1 MGRSLR
7 TLFIGAA
14 ALALAAGVAPTAYAN
29 GRPPASVKLHFRPGH
44 PNDIAAAMTFG
55 LLVSHDGGTT
65 WDWICEQALPFAGN
79 YDPDYEY
86 AESGAIFA
94 TTVDGLR
101 VQRDGCTFE
110 AAGTG
115 SKFVSTEALGPNSV
129 VIAAMSDLTAPADS
143 GIYLS
148 TDDGLTFPTH
158 ANPGIA
164 GDWWQS
170 LEIAPS
176 NPMRVYLAGYR
187 LDGANNKTLLM
198 FRSDDGAQ
206 SFTPITTSNFGFGN
220 TSVLEVAAISPS
232 NPDLLFA
239 RVTFT
244 NNGDTSIGD
253 TFYRSDDAGMT
264 WTSVLTLTD
273 AAPAFVFRANGDV
286 IAGTSS
292 SGQWKST
299 DGGKTFSQL
308 ATSPQYR
315 CLSEDSTGQLWD
327 CANDFAPDNGTI
339 GKSPD
344 GVTWTPVLTFAQIN
358 GPVMCP
364 STTVQYQSCQVSLW
378 CGLVAQYGITSTTI
392 DCSPTPDAGPVDA
405 MPVTPPGGKGCCD
418 VNNEPVGAVMMS
430 LVTLGLLVL
439 RRRR

>member
-1 MGRSLR
+1 
-7 TLFIGAA
+7 
-14 ALALAAGVAPTAYAN
+14 
-29 GRPPASVKLHFRPGH
+29 
-44 PNDIAAAMTFG
+44 MTFG

-101 VQRDGCTFE
+101 VQRDGCSFE
-110 AAGTG
+110 AAGTAG
-115 SKFVSTEALGPNSV
+115 KFVSTEAVGPNSV
-129 VIAAMSDLTAPADS
+129 VIAAMSDLTTPPDS

-158 ANPGIA
+158 TDPGIA

-170 LEIAPS
+170 LELAPS
-176 NPMRVYLAGYR
+176 NPMRVYLTGYR
-187 LDGANNKTLLM
+187 LDSGNNKTLLM

-206 SFTPITTSNFGFGN
+206 SFTPVTTSTFVFGG
-220 TSVLEVAAISPS
+220 TSVLEIAAISPT
-232 NPDLLFA
+232 NPDIVFA

-244 NNGDTSIGD
+244 ANGDTSIGD
-253 TFYRSDDAGMT
+253 TFYRSIDGGMS
-264 WTSVLTLTD
+264 WTNVLTLTD
-273 AAPAFVFRANGDV
+273 TAPAFVYRANGDV
-286 IAGTSS
+286 IAGTGS

-299 DGGKTFSQL
+299 DGGMTFTQQ

-315 CLSEDSTGQLWD
+315 CLSEDASGELWD
-327 CANDFAPDNGTI
+327 CASDLSPDFGTL

-344 GVTWTPVLTFAQIN
+344 GITWTPVLTFAQIN

-364 STTVQYQSCQVSLW
+364 STTVQYQSCQASLW
-378 CGLVAQYGITSTTI
+378 CGLVEQYGITSTVI
-392 DCSPTPDAGPVDA
+392 NCSTTVDAGPVDA
-405 MPVTPPGGKGCCD
+405 MQVVHPPGGSGCCD
-418 VNNEPVGAVMMS
+418 VNNEPVGAAMMS
-430 LVTLGLLVL
+430 MLTLGLLTL
-439 RRRR
+439 RRRK